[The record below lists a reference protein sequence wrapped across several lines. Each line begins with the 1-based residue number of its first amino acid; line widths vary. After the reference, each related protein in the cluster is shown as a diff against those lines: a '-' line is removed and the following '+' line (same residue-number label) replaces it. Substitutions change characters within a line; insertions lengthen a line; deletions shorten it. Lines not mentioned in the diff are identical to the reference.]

1 MHVCIK
7 KYARVQEVNR
17 KMRKRLSIIPVLL
30 LLCGLPILVA
40 VAAPP
45 GPTVVVVAI
54 AVNSEGPFAGQ
65 FDTLIAAVTATP
77 SVASILDG
85 NGQHTVF
92 APTDA
97 AFEDLATELGLTVPE
112 LVDFLLANPDYLEDV
127 LLYHLAHGRLYA
139 EDVLPKDRINMLIR
153 GRNGFLM
160 QDSGVLTDNL
170 DRTANIIVTDV
181 EAANGI
187 IHAIDAV
194 VLPYAP

>member
-1 MHVCIK
+1 
-7 KYARVQEVNR
+7 
-17 KMRKRLSIIPVLL
+17 L

-45 GPTVVVVAI
+45 GPTVVDVAI

-127 LLYHLAHGRLYA
+127 LLYHIAHGRLYA